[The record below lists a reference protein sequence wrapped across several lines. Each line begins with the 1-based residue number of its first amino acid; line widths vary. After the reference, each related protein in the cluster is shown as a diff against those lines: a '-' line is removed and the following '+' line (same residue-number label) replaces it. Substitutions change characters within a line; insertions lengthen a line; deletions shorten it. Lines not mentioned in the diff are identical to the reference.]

1 MQAQACKGK
10 AKLAV
15 LAHELLTL
23 DLSLPTSSVRAA
35 QAVRLQ
41 REASIARENRRARGT
56 RLPNRASL
64 EGVYRGGQV
73 EGLAGR
79 NFGRW
84 CNQRSFARSYSAS
97 AAVALETQEP
107 HVVEFATRRQ
117 ANHPSSAAELAF
129 EDAHHAETFDKTH
142 RRTVSASDVNLLDD
156 PLNRLQYAVR
166 CLNAPSNVRSTPLDV
181 ARLYFAL
188 PNHQQAALPM
198 KTLRQIFRAI
208 VKAVLDQRS
217 EDAIVKLQRG
227 LRTLPIKQFLER
239 FSDSAPDNR
248 QLHPNN
254 VNEVLLLWIKALL
267 LAEMPDVADDL
278 YSLARSNGH
287 LGSDKLNMDEIV
299 GPLVVLQE
307 WGLILKWTKG
317 RMCSVGVHAMR
328 MRAFSALG
336 TPQMAIA
343 DYEQH
348 EEQLRAE
355 HPTLLEAMKAYYMTR
370 DFTRGNSIRKELVL
384 QGRTYNRQYISAMIT
399 AVRYLGFTP
408 LMEKTIIKDLQH
420 NGSTFQHVPLLN
432 LLLKQRI
439 QDGLRISP
447 IIEMYPV
454 AQGASETLDGQPP
467 ILLDQHT
474 VALMMEDQRSFSD
487 INQLRSIW
495 TDVLSNLPETQIG
508 SHLVAALV
516 KSLLRL
522 NQGEEALQLLR
533 DIATRQ
539 SSSWI
544 DRPTELHAGVFN
556 PLIGYLTRL
565 RGIDAATPVFGLM
578 QSSGCHPNG
587 KTVSTLVDGLA
598 QHQVLQPSV
607 RDALYEHIVQAL
619 PSQLRAGVAKSQ
631 LGHGVRTALRNHA
644 LQQELQS
651 LPDGRSAEDTTEL
664 SNLFEWKHLSK
675 HPGLAASDKNANL
688 RSQIAGPSYWAGAK
702 SPTPAAIF
710 AAAVA
715 KGFPLDVPTCQTILQ
730 LYIARGHLARA
741 QEIMLLSWQRGIIPS
756 MDMWAIFVK
765 GLADANQL
773 EFLGR
778 RIDAMRRD
786 ATSNGLS
793 AAFEARS
800 MSLAALMPNQATLT
814 RIIEELI
821 AEGTFRQACQLAKYA
836 LSSASRIGE
845 DPDVG
850 LLAVS
855 FEAFIRAKHTRKARD
870 LLRDPPVGYGPT
882 LRAAVGPERTVLL
895 KAVRRARAW
904 HAKHQDLVVANDIDA
919 FLQSMPSTSRAAVG
933 DVQVSAE
940 ELVEGTTGKDVK
952 RTGLTLG
959 ELKGLEEKIGHMF
972 NSLWPNTESIEDGYS
987 AYR

>member
-35 QAVRLQ
+35 HAVRLQ

-56 RLPNRASL
+56 HLPNRVSL
-64 EGVYRGGQV
+64 EGVYRGGQE
-73 EGLAGR
+73 EGVAGR

-84 CNQRSFARSYSAS
+84 CNQRSLSRSYSAS

-107 HVVEFATRRQ
+107 HVVEFATRHQ
-117 ANHPSSAAELAF
+117 ANQPPSAAELAS
-129 EDAHHAETFDKTH
+129 EDAHRAETFDKTN
-142 RRTVSASDVNLLDD
+142 RRSASESNANLDD

-166 CLNAPSNVRSTPLDV
+166 CLNAPTNVRSTPLDV
-181 ARLYFAL
+181 AQLYFAL
-188 PNHQQAALPM
+188 PDHQQAALPM
-198 KTLRQIFRAI
+198 KLLRQIFRAI

-217 EDAIVKLQRG
+217 EDAIVQLRQG
-227 LRTLPIKQFLER
+227 LRALPIKQFLER
-239 FSDSAPDNR
+239 FSDSSPDNR

-254 VNEVLLLWIKALL
+254 VNELLLLWIKALL
-267 LAEMPDVADDL
+267 HAEMPDVADRL
-278 YSLARSNGH
+278 YTLARSSGH
-287 LGSDKLNMDEIV
+287 LSSGKLNMDEIV

-307 WGLILKWTKG
+307 WGLVLKWTKG

-328 MRAFSALG
+328 MRAFSSLR

-348 EEQLRAE
+348 EDQLRAE

-370 DFTRGNSIRKELVL
+370 DFTRGNSIRKELVR
-384 QGRTYNRQYISAMIT
+384 QGRTHNRQYISAMIT

-408 LMEKTIIKDLQH
+408 LMEKAIMKDLQH

-439 QDGLRISP
+439 EDGLSISP

-454 AQGASETLDGQPP
+454 AQGGVSETLDGQPP
-467 ILLDQHT
+467 ILLDQYT
-474 VALMMEDQRSFSD
+474 LALMMEDQRSFSD
-487 INQLRSIW
+487 ISQLRTIW
-495 TDVLSNLPETQIG
+495 IDVLTNLPERQIG
-508 SHLVAALV
+508 SHLIAALV
-516 KSLLRL
+516 KGLLRL
-522 NQGEEALQLLR
+522 DQWEEALHLLR
-533 DIATRQ
+533 DIATCQ
-539 SSSWI
+539 SSSWT

-556 PLIGYLTRL
+556 PLIGYLARL
-565 RGIDAATPVFGLM
+565 RGIDAVTPVFGLM
-578 QSSGCHPNG
+578 QSSGSHPNR
-587 KTVSTLVDGLA
+587 KTISALVDGLA
-598 QHQVLQPSV
+598 QHQALQPSV
-607 RDALYEHIVQAL
+607 RDAFYEHVVRAL
-619 PSQLRAGVAKSQ
+619 PSQLRGGVVKSQ
-631 LGHGVRTALRNHA
+631 LGYGVRTALRNHA

-651 LPDGRSAEDTTEL
+651 LPDGRSAEDTREL
-664 SNLFEWKHLSK
+664 SNLFEWKHLSR
-675 HPGLAASDKNANL
+675 HFRLAASDKNANVK
-688 RSQIAGPSYWAGAK
+688 SQIAGPSYWAGAK
-702 SPTPAAIF
+702 SPTPTAIF

-715 KGFPLDVPTCQTILQ
+715 KGFPLDAPTCQTILQ

-756 MDMWAIFVK
+756 MEMWTIFVK

-778 RIDAMRRD
+778 RIDAMKRD

-793 AAFEARS
+793 AVLDARS
-800 MSLAALMPNQATLT
+800 MSLAALMPNQATFT
-814 RIIEELI
+814 RIINELI
-821 AEGTFRQACQLAKYA
+821 GEGTIRQACQLAKYA

-850 LLAVS
+850 LLAIS

-870 LLRDPPVGYGPT
+870 LLRDPPVGYGPI
-882 LRAAVGPERTVLL
+882 LRAAAGPEKVVLL

-904 HAKHQDLVVANDIDA
+904 YAKHQDLEVANDIDA
-919 FLQSMPSTSRAAVG
+919 FLKSIPSTTRSAVG
-933 DVQVSAE
+933 DIQVSVE
-940 ELVEGTTGKDVK
+940 EPVEETAGNVVK

-972 NSLWPNTESIEDGYS
+972 SSLWPNTENTEDGYS
-987 AYR
+987 AYN